1 VDRLNLTSERFVTV
15 CGITSY
21 LIVSVLVIGKI
32 LASIVEGSRNPWLAW
47 LRKLDMSA
55 RSVWS
60 TRIHYGLSSF
70 IFALL
75 AVHFWAFFR
84 LRQVQ
89 KHMNEVAGGDFPDGR
104 WTFGQIVAVTVFVPV
119 FVEAGFFW
127 RKRALYLA

>member
-1 VDRLNLTSERFVTV
+1 MNLTSERVVTA
-15 CGITSY
+15 CGIMSY
-21 LIVSVLVIGKI
+21 LLVSVLVIGKI
-32 LASIVEGSRNPWLAW
+32 LASILDGSEHPSLAR

-60 TRIHYGLSSF
+60 TRMHHGLSSF

-119 FVEAGFFW
+119 FVEAVFSW

>member
-1 VDRLNLTSERFVTV
+1 MSLTTERFVTA
-15 CGITSY
+15 CDIMSY
-21 LIVSVLVIGKI
+21 LLVSVLVIGKI
-32 LASIVEGSRNPWLAW
+32 LVSILEGSEHPWLAW
-47 LRKLDMSA
+47 LRKFDMSA
-55 RSVWS
+55 RSVWR
-60 TRIHYGLSSF
+60 TRLHHALSSF

-75 AVHFWAFFR
+75 AVHSWAFFR

-119 FVEAGFFW
+119 FVEAVFSW